1 MYMLLVKR
9 KITALT
15 LGIITIIHLQIPF
28 IAMAASLND
37 LELIERNLF
46 FSTYLAEPAE
56 NRLSRIENEVF
67 GRTYNES
74 VNSRLERLS
83 AYVHKLS
90 QPSVNSVPVPFKDS
104 QQVVQAADPATDY
117 PNVTAM
123 ENKVFRK
130 NFKNESIYSRLNRLE
145 SRVFGTISSS
155 TDLAQRVDRL
165 NEIVNDGNNS
175 SDVLSEQT
183 EIESDGAAAY
193 NNLAKLE
200 YKLFGRSFNNELVTQ
215 RLERIESKIFGRS
228 QSGTIDERIKVI
240 SGVAQKNMANT
251 QSNVNN
257 DVISF
262 GNTYNPNYTGLSSF
276 SNDSFFQEESDS
288 ISPSIGIFD
297 VIKTIALP
305 LLLTFLGNKN
315 RSNDDYY
322 QNQYGY
328 PNYYN
333 QYPYQSGYMPNY
345 YNSMSGYSPY
355 GGNGYYN
362 NRNIMGGYGAGV
374 RIIP

>member
-1 MYMLLVKR
+1 MLLYKR

-15 LGIITIIHLQIPF
+15 LGIITVLYLETPF
-28 IAMAASLND
+28 ISMAASLND
-37 LELIERNLF
+37 LDIIERNLF
-46 FSTYLAEPAE
+46 YSAYSAEPAE
-56 NRLSRIENEVF
+56 KRLSRIENEVF

-74 VNSRLERLS
+74 VNSRLDRLS
-83 AYVHKLS
+83 AYANKLNQQS
-90 QPSVNSVPVPFKDS
+90 SDSPSVPFANN

-123 ENKVFRK
+123 ENKVFSR

-145 SRVFGTISSS
+145 SRVFGTILSNSA
-155 TDLAQRVDRL
+155 LADRVDRL
-165 NEIVNDGNNS
+165 NEIINDRNNS
-175 SDVLSEQT
+175 SPVLSEQT
-183 EIESDGAAAY
+183 ENESDGAVVY

-215 RLERIESKIFGRS
+215 RLERIESKIFGRT
-228 QSGTIDERIKVI
+228 QSGTIDERLKVI
-240 SGVAQKNMANT
+240 SGIAQKNMANT
-251 QSNVNN
+251 QPNVNN

-262 GNTYNPNYTGLSSF
+262 GNTYNPNYTGLGSF
-276 SNDSFFQEESDS
+276 SNDSFFQEDSESV
-288 ISPSIGIFD
+288 SPSIGIFD

-305 LLLTFLGNKN
+305 LLLSFLGNKN
-315 RSNDDYY
+315 RNNDDYY

-362 NRNIMGGYGAGV
+362 NRNIMGGYGTGV

>member
-1 MYMLLVKR
+1 MLLVKR

-15 LGIITIIHLQIPF
+15 LGIITIIYLQTPF

-37 LELIERNLF
+37 LELIEQNLF
-46 FSTYLAEPAE
+46 FSTYSGESPE

-74 VNSRLERLS
+74 VNSRLDRLS
-83 AYVHKLS
+83 VYANKLS
-90 QPSVNSVPVPFKDS
+90 QQSVNSQSVPFINN
-104 QQVVQAADPATDY
+104 QQVVQSADPATDY

-123 ENKVFRK
+123 EHKVFKR

-155 TDLAQRVDRL
+155 SDLAQRVDRL
-165 NEIVNDGNNS
+165 NEIVNDANNS
-175 SDVLSEQT
+175 SGVVSEQA
-183 EIESDGAAAY
+183 ENESDGAVAY
-193 NNLAKLE
+193 NNLAKFE
-200 YKLFGRSFNNELVTQ
+200 YKLFGKSFNNELVTQ
-215 RLERIESKIFGRS
+215 RLERIESKIFGRT
-228 QSGTIDERIKVI
+228 QSGKIDERLKVI
-240 SGVAQKNMANT
+240 SGIAQKNMANT

-262 GNTYNPNYTGLSSF
+262 GNTYNQNYTSLGGF
-276 SNDSFFQEESDS
+276 SNDSFFQEDAES

-328 PNYYN
+328 PNYFN
-333 QYPYQSGYMPNY
+333 QHPYQSGYMPNY

-362 NRNIMGGYGAGV
+362 NRNMMGGYGAGV